1 MQFSLSDRSTLQ
13 FIAFASCLR
22 CSCLKQTMT
31 NESDE
36 IMSMRNS
43 WLDTVVAAMVLVV
56 CVLFIISVAF
66 AIFHNVGL

>member
-1 MQFSLSDRSTLQ
+1 
-13 FIAFASCLR
+13 
-22 CSCLKQTMT
+22 MT
-31 NESDE
+31 SKSDE

-43 WLDTVVAAMVLVV
+43 WLDTVVALMVFIV